1 MRLAPS
7 ILSADFTR
15 LYDDISMVRDA
26 GGLDLIHI
34 DVMDGIFV
42 PNISIGLPVIRS
54 IRKAFPN
61 EVLDTHLMID
71 RPERFIEDF
80 AQAGSDIITVQAE
93 STNHLHRV
101 LTKIHSL
108 GKKAG
113 VAINPA
119 TPLCMLEHILCD
131 CDMVLIMSVNPGFGG
146 QSYIP
151 QSTAKIAALKSMI
164 SAKGIPVEI
173 EADGGI
179 GASNIK
185 AVTDAGADIIV
196 AGSAIFGKPDIK
208 KAVIELRNAIK

>member
-7 ILSADFTR
+7 ILSADFTH
-15 LYDDISMVRDA
+15 LYEDISMVRDA

-93 STNHLHRV
+93 STNHLQRV

-164 SAKGIPVEI
+164 SAKGIPVDI

-185 AVTDAGADIIV
+185 TVTDAGADIIV

-208 KAVIELRNAIK
+208 KAVIELRNAVK